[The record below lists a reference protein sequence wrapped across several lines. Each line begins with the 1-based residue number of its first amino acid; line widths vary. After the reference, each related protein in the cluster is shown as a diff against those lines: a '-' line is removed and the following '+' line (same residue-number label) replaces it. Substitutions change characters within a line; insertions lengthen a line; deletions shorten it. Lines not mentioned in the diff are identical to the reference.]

1 MIAFCFIV
9 QFFVLF
15 NAPQPSVATLVGRL
29 EGQFNNFAQAAS
41 MPDSISPK
49 PALTGQWLNPLCL
62 HHRRVSLPALGS
74 HVLYLQWH
82 EASCDGALNRQRL
95 WAFRQEGGRILMDFY
110 SFKNP
115 DLYKDAHLH
124 PERLKDLTLD
134 DLVAYPEGCTLQ
146 WRYEKGVFYG
156 LLDPKTCHI
165 IARSGRNM
173 ALEAVITVS
182 RKGFSYRES
191 GQLPDGNFAFKVP
204 GWSAYAFKRA

>member
-1 MIAFCFIV
+1 
-9 QFFVLF
+9 
-15 NAPQPSVATLVGRL
+15 
-29 EGQFNNFAQAAS
+29 
-41 MPDSISPK
+41 
-49 PALTGQWLNPLCL
+49 
-62 HHRRVSLPALGS
+62 
-74 HVLYLQWH
+74 
-82 EASCDGALNRQRL
+82 
-95 WAFRQEGGRILMDFY
+95 MDFY